1 MKILF
6 LALVI
11 LSGQAVAQYEGAV
24 NTLQQAGWMNSHHRA
39 YQWHRVETPRYDA
52 QTEQMR
58 LYRELATEQIR
69 ASQGFQYNPVNT
81 RVCVKTLYGVQ
92 CQ

>member
-1 MKILF
+1 VKILI
-6 LALVI
+6 LSLILV
-11 LSGQAVAQYEGAV
+11 SGQAGAQFGGAV
-24 NTLQQAGWMNSHHRA
+24 ETLQQAGWMNSHHRA
-39 YQWHRVETPRYDA
+39 YQWHKVEQPRYDA
-52 QTEQMR
+52 QGEEMR

-81 RVCVKTLYGVQ
+81 QRCVKTLYGVQ